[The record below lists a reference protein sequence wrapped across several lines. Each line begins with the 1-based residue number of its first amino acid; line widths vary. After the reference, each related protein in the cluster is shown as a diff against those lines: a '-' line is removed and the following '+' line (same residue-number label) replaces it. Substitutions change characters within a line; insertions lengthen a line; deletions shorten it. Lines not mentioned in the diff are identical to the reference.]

1 LIFGAVPA
9 ARYNG
14 SSSLISMSPA
24 EVLLYTPLVQFLMLY
39 GVLYRHELSRLVHP
53 LKEKTGVKAWGEA
66 FEKLG
71 LVDHD
76 EVEYPHDPR
85 ARKFV
90 LEMVLPTALLSTLC
104 PELFLQVIL
113 VLVPASEGAW
123 GPLLFL
129 LQFIP
134 AAYFLAFLHRNYL
147 GPLPIHRHRTT
158 LPLPRMSSM
167 VRCLR
172 EKKGEGI

>member
-1 LIFGAVPA
+1 
-9 ARYNG
+9 
-14 SSSLISMSPA
+14 MSPTEA
-24 EVLLYTPLVQFLMLY
+24 LLYTPLVQFLALY
-39 GVLYRHELSRLVHP
+39 GVLYRHEPSRLAHP
-53 LKEKTGVKAWGEA
+53 LKEKTGVEAWGEA
-66 FEKLG
+66 FEQLG
-71 LVDHD
+71 LVSHD
-76 EVEYPHDPR
+76 EVEHSPDPR

-113 VLVPASEGAW
+113 VLLPAAEAAW

-134 AAYFLAFLHRNYL
+134 ASYFLAFLQRNYL

-167 VRCLR
+167 VRCLGEKER
-172 EKKGEGI
+172 ERV

>member
-1 LIFGAVPA
+1 
-9 ARYNG
+9 
-14 SSSLISMSPA
+14 
-24 EVLLYTPLVQFLMLY
+24 
-39 GVLYRHELSRLVHP
+39 

-66 FEKLG
+66 FEQLG
-71 LVDHD
+71 LVGHGG
-76 EVEYPHDPR
+76 VKQPPDPR

-104 PELFLQVIL
+104 PELFLPVIL
-113 VLVPASEGAW
+113 SLVPALAGVQ
-123 GPLLFL
+123 GPVLFL

-134 AAYFLAFLHRNYL
+134 ASYFLAFLQRNYL

-172 EKKGEGI
+172 EKEVEGR